1 MDALPYFFLWL
12 ESVIRRT
19 LRIGHGK
26 AVAAP
31 MTPGTRPRPHAAG
44 FAKVPALSNRLR
56 RGG

>member
-26 AVAAP
+26 AAAAP
-31 MTPGTRPRPHAAG
+31 MKPGTRPRTHAAG
-44 FAKVPALSNRLR
+44 FAKVPATSHRLR
-56 RGG
+56 RSG

>member
-31 MTPGTRPRPHAAG
+31 MKPGVLPRAHAAG
-44 FAKVPALSNRLR
+44 FAKVPATSNRLR
-56 RGG
+56 RHG

>member
-26 AVAAP
+26 AVAAQ
-31 MTPGTRPRPHAAG
+31 PGTRLRPHAAG
-44 FAKVPALSNRLR
+44 FAKVSVPSNRLR
-56 RGG
+56 RSG